1 MKDILQQNE
10 FLKKCV
16 KSGDVEK
23 IKKYFTLIDKID
35 MKGGYK
41 KELGKK
47 QRQLLRKL
55 LMKQRAEICL

>member
-55 LMKQRAEICL
+55 LMEQRAEIPL